1 MVYAMDN
8 NYISF
13 IYANSLYNCILV
25 FSCSPAVFTAGI
37 FFGEKTKK
45 ISEKTAKKVSVH
57 KNIPLP
63 LA

>member
-1 MVYAMDN
+1 MVYATDN

-37 FFGEKTKK
+37 FLVKK
-45 ISEKTAKKVSVH
+45 LKKLVKKLLKKLVCI
-57 KNIPLP
+57 KIFPYL
-63 LA
+63 